1 MTIAERKAKDIY
13 KKLAIEF
20 DEKSKYY
27 NLDNSN
33 DYDVSNCF
41 LDKDI
46 LLQALEE
53 GYVILSIVKLL
64 LAGPPAVGKT
74 SFKHLLFNWEPP
86 LHHHSTAI
94 ADRPIRAVERIANLE
109 GAKSWDII
117 STEELMQMLAEEID
131 IHAKGSSPLVD
142 TPSSSTSKKA
152 NSNIETAEINEMSQP
167 TNHSIAHD
175 LPSLSLDTIS
185 GDNNTDVMLHSITI
199 QEQTSKPNTEIS
211 SEDTQPKRLDQL
223 QLNSRNMLK
232 VKNQSKQPLEEP
244 RSVTKDVAPKVGK
257 KESILH
263 LSKNILIAMRNAASR
278 QLSKSTWIYVL
289 DSGGQPQFADV
300 SRPFVRSN
308 TVIAIV
314 HKLTDR
320 LSSKPIFQYFI
331 DGKPLTQP
339 KELRMTN
346 LQLITTYVRS
356 ISSAKLAAVDSCESE
371 SLPTFLIIGTYEDK
385 MRGLGKL
392 FRESLMK
399 KNAQLIAALQQYKD
413 QLIFYNEAKQELIF
427 PVDNI
432 CLQNREKLSS
442 RIRTYVIGHDEAVV
456 KKKVP
461 IRWYVLES
469 NIKGEGEKNDLGI
482 VSATQCQDIG
492 KTLQMTESQI
502 QGAIAFFKS
511 LSVFLHFNTC
521 SHLVFTN
528 PQYFLDALSNIIRI
542 SFVDFPEMLLQK
554 GKILPPN
561 AHRRLQQEGL
571 FTIDLLDLVSI
582 QFAPGLFEKADLLR
596 LLCHLCIVAEV
607 HRDESTYYFVPT
619 ALSPKHLTTNNK
631 KKFTKTCEPLVL
643 SFQQG
648 VMPQVRIIKI
658 MFCLHSFVPR
668 VYSQQLL

>member
-1 MTIAERKAKDIY
+1 MTMIFLI
-13 KKLAIEF
+13 
-20 DEKSKYY
+20 
-27 NLDNSN
+27 
-33 DYDVSNCF
+33 VF
-41 LDKDI
+41 LDKEI

-53 GYVILSIVKLL
+53 GYVILSIIKLL

-117 STEELMQMLAEEID
+117 STEELMQMLAEDID
-131 IHAKGSSPLVD
+131 IHAKDSSPLVD

-152 NSNIETAEINEMSQP
+152 HSNIETAEINEMSQP
-167 TNHSIAHD
+167 TNNSIPHD
-175 LPSLSLDTIS
+175 LPSISLDTS
-185 GDNNTDVMLHSITI
+185 REDNNTDVVLHSKTI
-199 QEQTSKPNTEIS
+199 QEQTSKPKIEIS
-211 SEDTQPKRLDQL
+211 SEDTQSKRLDQL
-223 QLNSRNMLK
+223 QLNSRSMLK
-232 VKNQSKQPLEEP
+232 VKNQSKQQLEVP
-244 RSVTKDVAPKVGK
+244 QSVTNDVVAPKAGK
-257 KESILH
+257 KESILQ

-300 SRPFVRSN
+300 SRAFVRGN

-320 LSSKPIFQYFI
+320 LSSKPIFQYSI

-356 ISSAKLAAVDSCESE
+356 ISSAKLAAVDSCDND

-392 FRESLMK
+392 FHESLKK

-427 PVDNI
+427 PVDNM

-442 RIRTYVIGHDEAVV
+442 RIRTYVIGHDKAVV

-469 NIKGEGEKNDLGI
+469 NIKEEGEKNDLGI
-482 VSATQCQDIG
+482 VSGTRCQDIG
-492 KTLQMTESQI
+492 QTLQMTEAQI

-511 LSVFLHFNTC
+511 LSVFLHFTTC

-582 QFAPGLFEKADLLR
+582 QFVPGLFEKADLLR
-596 LLCHLCIVAEV
+596 LLCDLCIVAEV
-607 HRDESTYYFVPT
+607 YRDDTTYFFIPS
-619 ALSPKHLTTNNK
+619 ALSPKFLTANEK
-631 KKFTKTCEPLVL
+631 KKFAKTCEPLLL
-643 SFQQG
+643 SFQHG
-648 VMPQVRIIKI
+648 VMPQVRTI
-658 MFCLHSFVPR
+658 
-668 VYSQQLL
+668 

>member
-1 MTIAERKAKDIY
+1 MKLIITVSTTILKMIMIL
-13 KKLAIEF
+13 KLVF
-20 DEKSKYY
+20 
-27 NLDNSN
+27 
-33 DYDVSNCF
+33 VP

-53 GYVILSIVKLL
+53 GYVILKIIKLL

-86 LHHHSTAI
+86 RHHHSTAI
-94 ADRPIRAVERIANLE
+94 ADRPIRAVERVATLE
-109 GAKSWDII
+109 GANSWEII
-117 STEELMQMLAEEID
+117 TTEELMQMLAED
-131 IHAKGSSPLVD
+131 IHIQAKGLRPILE
-142 TPSSSTSKKA
+142 TQFSSTSKTAPLKI
-152 NSNIETAEINEMSQP
+152 NSLEMTDTPQP
-167 TNHSIAHD
+167 IDLSIAQD
-175 LPSLSLDTIS
+175 LPSLSLDSSIEY
-185 GDNNTDVMLHSITI
+185 NNTDVIFHSEANLD
-199 QEQTSKPNTEIS
+199 QSSKTKTMS
-211 SEDTQPKRLDQL
+211 SEDPHPKKLDHL
-223 QLNSRNMLK
+223 ERKRKRMLK
-232 VKNQSKQPLEEP
+232 VENQSNQPLRDSQSVE
-244 RSVTKDVAPKVGK
+244 SDVDVTKVAK
-257 KESILH
+257 KENILQ
-263 LSKNILIAMRNAASR
+263 LSKDILTAMRNAASR

-300 SRPFVRSN
+300 SRAFVRGN
-308 TVIAIV
+308 TVIVIV

-320 LSSKPIFQYFI
+320 LSSKPIFQYSI

-356 ISSAKLAAVDSCESE
+356 ISSAKLAAVDGADSE

-392 FRESLMK
+392 FRESLKK
-399 KNAQLIAALQQYKD
+399 KNAQLIAALKQYKD
-413 QLIFYNEAKQELIF
+413 QLIFYNESEQELIF
-427 PVDNI
+427 PVDNM
-432 CLQNREKLSS
+432 CLKNREDLSS
-442 RIRTYVIGHDEAVV
+442 LVRTYVIGRKKAVI

-469 NIKGEGEKNDLGI
+469 NIKEEGEKNDHGI
-482 VSATQCQDIG
+482 VSQTQCQDIG
-492 KTLQMTESQI
+492 QTLEMTKTQI

-542 SFVDFPEMLLQK
+542 SFVDFPQKLLQK

-561 AHRRLQQEGL
+561 AHRRLQEEGL

-596 LLCHLCIVAEV
+596 LLCDLCIVAEV
-607 HRDESTYYFVPT
+607 HRDESTYYFIPT
-619 ALSPKHLTTNNK
+619 ALSPKHLTTNEK
-631 KKFTKTCEPLVL
+631 KIFAKTCDPLVL
-643 SFQQG
+643 SFEHG
-648 VMPQVRIIKI
+648 VVPQVRTII
-658 MFCLHSFVPR
+658 
-668 VYSQQLL
+668 